1 MRLIRKARITDVKQI
16 QKLVEVFANKGEML
30 PRSLSDLYENLR
42 DLYVYEKEGHL
53 AGVCALHI
61 CWDDLAE
68 IRSLAVVEE
77 HGRSGIG
84 TKLVRSCIEEA
95 LELGLKKVF
104 ALTYKPK
111 FFEKLGFHEIDKMGL
126 PHKIWGDCLKCS
138 KFPECDEIA
147 MVLEL

>member
-1 MRLIRKARITDVKQI
+1 MIRKAKITDVRHI

-42 DLYVYEKEGHL
+42 DFYVYEAEGKVI
-53 AGVCALHI
+53 GVCALHI
-61 CWDDLAE
+61 CWEDLAE

-77 HGRSGIG
+77 HGRRGVG
-84 TKLVRSCIEEA
+84 TRLAKSCIEEA
-95 LELGLKKVF
+95 RELGLKKVF

-126 PHKIWGDCLKCS
+126 PHKIWGDCLKCA

-147 MVLEL
+147 EVLEL